1 MMVTS
6 KKHRLE
12 LVLGRLKLEQQTS
25 IDELAA
31 HFGVSTATI
40 RRDIKE
46 LEKNR
51 SVIQTVGGGVLF
63 QNERSGVLSSPKAVR
78 AIEEKIRIAEYCSE
92 LVREQDDILLGPG
105 TTTFLAG
112 KIMSGI
118 TDRSF
123 RIITNSLELALETSD
138 SRNIRTVVLGGEVW
152 DGHCVGPHGG
162 HEYFSGCHRQH
173 TLLLSA
179 DGVDRNNGVSF
190 FETRL
195 MPVIQEMIQVSSRTI
210 LAVDSSKFGRS
221 RFNRVVNWDEI
232 NIVVTD
238 DAAPAEDIAF
248 LRETGVELVMV

>member
-1 MMVTS
+1 MVKA

-12 LVLGRLKLEQQTS
+12 LLLGRLKLEQQTS
-25 IDELAA
+25 IDELAE

-63 QNERSGVLSSPKAVR
+63 QNERSGVLGSPRAVR

-123 RIITNSLELALETSD
+123 RIITNSLELALETSS

-195 MPVIQEMIQVSSRTI
+195 MPVIHEMIRVSNRII

-221 RFNRVVNWDEI
+221 RFNRVVNWNAI
-232 NIVVTD
+232 HIVVTD
-238 DAAPAEDIAF
+238 KATPEDDVTF
-248 LRETGVELVMV
+248 LREAGIEVMLV